1 MAQPEILWAQ
11 SRDKIFITLTAD
23 GINQYDIEIN
33 ENNITLKDMSLKD
46 MTLKDMSLKDMT
58 LKDMSFF
65 ELNFLKNINKEESYF
80 NSFSNK
86 LEFCIIKEFSV
97 FWKKLSNDKYNFRV
111 NWNKWVDEDSDDDDQ
126 TKTDMVNNFTD
137 FTKTLPSELMEKDFS
152 TLMEDD
158 FSNLFEEKDT
168 TLSIDTLEDNSDIED
183 NSIEDN
189 SIEDSNIED
198 SNIEDS
204 NIEDSNIEDSNIE
217 DKIKLSIETLN
228 LNDDLSIETENDD

>member
-1 MAQPEILWAQ
+1 MVQPEILWAQ

-33 ENNITLKDMSLKD
+33 ENNIT
-46 MTLKDMSLKDMT
+46 LKDMT

-168 TLSIDTLEDNSDIED
+168 TLSIDTLEDISDIED

-189 SIEDSNIED
+189 SIEDNDIENNSD
-198 SNIEDS
+198 N
-204 NIEDSNIEDSNIE
+204 NIEDSNIE
-217 DKIKLSIETLN
+217 DKNKLSIETIN

>member
-33 ENNITLKDMSLKD
+33 ENNI
-46 MTLKDMSLKDMT
+46 TLKDMSLKDMT

-198 SNIEDS
+198 SNIEDK
-204 NIEDSNIEDSNIE
+204 N
-217 DKIKLSIETLN
+217 KLSIETLN

>member
-33 ENNITLKDMSLKD
+33 ENNITLKDM
-46 MTLKDMSLKDMT
+46 TLKDMSLKDIT

-126 TKTDMVNNFTD
+126 NKTDMVNNFTD

-152 TLMEDD
+152 TLMEED

-204 NIEDSNIEDSNIE
+204 NIEDSNIED
-217 DKIKLSIETLN
+217 KIKLSIETLN

>member
-33 ENNITLKDMSLKD
+33 ENNI
-46 MTLKDMSLKDMT
+46 TLKDMSLKDMT

-168 TLSIDTLEDNSDIED
+168 TLSIDTLEDISDIED
-183 NSIEDN
+183 NSIVDN
-189 SIEDSNIED
+189 D
-198 SNIEDS
+198 
-204 NIEDSNIEDSNIE
+204 IEDSNIEDSNIE
-217 DKIKLSIETLN
+217 DKNKLSIETLN

>member
-33 ENNITLKDMSLKD
+33 ENNI
-46 MTLKDMSLKDMT
+46 TLKDMSLKDMT

-168 TLSIDTLEDNSDIED
+168 TLSIDTLEDISDIED
-183 NSIEDN
+183 NSIVDN
-189 SIEDSNIED
+189 D
-198 SNIEDS
+198 IEDS

-217 DKIKLSIETLN
+217 DKNKLSIETLN